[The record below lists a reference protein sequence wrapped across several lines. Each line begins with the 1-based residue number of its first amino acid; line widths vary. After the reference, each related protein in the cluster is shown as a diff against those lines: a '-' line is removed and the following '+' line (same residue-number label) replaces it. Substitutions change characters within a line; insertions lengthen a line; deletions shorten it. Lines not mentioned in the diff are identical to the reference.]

1 MNKDK
6 DILRLWISVVLSAVI
21 LGLAVTYL
29 MQTWMPADTLGW
41 VIWGVVALIAVRS
54 VFRIATLAAEAGK
67 VKKSDN
73 KE

>member
-1 MNKDK
+1 MNKE
-6 DILRLWISVVLSAVI
+6 ILRLWLSVVLSAVI

-29 MQTWMPADTLGW
+29 MQTWMPADTLHW

>member
-1 MNKDK
+1 MNK

-29 MQTWMPADTLGW
+29 MQTWMPEDTLGW
-41 VIWGVVALIAVRS
+41 VIWGVVALIALRS

>member
-1 MNKDK
+1 MNKE
-6 DILRLWISVVLSAVI
+6 ILRLWISVVLSAVI

-29 MQTWMPADTLGW
+29 MQTWMPEDTLGW

-67 VKKSDN
+67 VKKNDN

>member
-29 MQTWMPADTLGW
+29 MQTWMPEDTLGW

>member
-1 MNKDK
+1 MNKE
-6 DILRLWISVVLSAVI
+6 ILRLWLSVVLSAVI

-29 MQTWMPADTLGW
+29 MQTWMPEDTLGW

>member
-1 MNKDK
+1 MNKE
-6 DILRLWISVVLSAVI
+6 ILRLWISVVLSAVI

-29 MQTWMPADTLGW
+29 MQTWMPEDTLGW
-41 VIWGVVALIAVRS
+41 GIWGVVALIAVRS

>member
-1 MNKDK
+1 M
-6 DILRLWISVVLSAVI
+6 LSAVI

-29 MQTWMPADTLGW
+29 MQTWMPEDTLGW
-41 VIWGVVALIAVRS
+41 VIWGVVALIALRS

>member
-1 MNKDK
+1 MNKE
-6 DILRLWISVVLSAVI
+6 ILRLWLSVVLSAVI

-29 MQTWMPADTLGW
+29 MQTWMPEDTLGW
-41 VIWGVVALIAVRS
+41 VIWGVVALIALRS

>member
-1 MNKDK
+1 M
-6 DILRLWISVVLSAVI
+6 SAVI

-29 MQTWMPADTLGW
+29 MQTWMPEDTLGW
-41 VIWGVVALIAVRS
+41 VIWGVVALIALRS

>member
-1 MNKDK
+1 MNK

-29 MQTWMPADTLGW
+29 MQTWMPEDTLGW

>member
-1 MNKDK
+1 MNKE
-6 DILRLWISVVLSAVI
+6 ILRLWISVVLSAVI

-29 MQTWMPADTLGW
+29 MQTWMPEDTLGW

>member
-6 DILRLWISVVLSAVI
+6 DILRLWLSVVLSAVI

-29 MQTWMPADTLGW
+29 MQTWMPEDTLGW

>member
-1 MNKDK
+1 M
-6 DILRLWISVVLSAVI
+6 SAVI

-41 VIWGVVALIAVRS
+41 VVWVVVALIVARS

-67 VKKSDN
+67 VKKSDK